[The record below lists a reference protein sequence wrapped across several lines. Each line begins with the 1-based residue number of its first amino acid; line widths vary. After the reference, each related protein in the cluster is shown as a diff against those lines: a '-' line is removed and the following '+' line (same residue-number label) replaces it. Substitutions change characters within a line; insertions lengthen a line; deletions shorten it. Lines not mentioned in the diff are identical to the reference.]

1 MNTVMP
7 RLIEIRT
14 YRLLP
19 GTIDAFHHAVHTL
32 AVPMLKANGMDV
44 VAYGRS
50 DHEEE
55 TYFLIRSYESREALN
70 NEQAAFYGSNEWRL
84 GPRGELVDRIQTYVN
99 TLLWLSGSAVASM
112 RELNLTNAAPN
123 EPPLTCT

>member
-1 MNTVMP
+1 MT

-19 GTIDAFHHAVHTL
+19 ETINAFHQAMHTL
-32 AVPMLKANGMDV
+32 AVPMLRAKGMDV

-55 TYFLIRSYESREALN
+55 TYFLIRSYQNREALER
-70 NEQAAFYGSNEWRL
+70 EQAAFYGSDDWRL
-84 GPRGELVDRIQTYVN
+84 GPRRELVDRIQTYVN
-99 TLLWLSGSAVASM
+99 TLLWLSDSAVASM
-112 RELNLTNAAPN
+112 RELN
-123 EPPLTCT
+123 PPQ

>member
-1 MNTVMP
+1 MP

-19 GTIDAFHHAVHTL
+19 GTLAAFHHAMRTK

-44 VAYGRS
+44 VAYGLS

-55 TYFLIRSYESREALN
+55 TYFLIRSYESREAVN
-70 NEQAAFYGSNEWRL
+70 NEQAAFYGSDEWRL
-84 GPRGELVDRIQTYVN
+84 GPRAQLVDRIQTYVN
-99 TLLWLSGSAVASM
+99 TLVWVSEDAIASM
-112 RELNLTNAAPN
+112 RELNLPT
-123 EPPLTCT
+123 

>member
-1 MNTVMP
+1 MP

-19 GTIDAFHHAVHTL
+19 ETMNAFHQAMHTL
-32 AVPMLKANGMDV
+32 AVPMLRAKGMDV

-55 TYFLIRSYESREALN
+55 TYFLIRAYKSREALEL
-70 NEQAAFYGSNEWRL
+70 EQAAFYGSDDWRF
-84 GPRGELVDRIQTYVN
+84 GPRRELVDRIQTYVN
-99 TLLWLSGSAVASM
+99 TLIWVSESAVISM
-112 RELNLTNAAPN
+112 KELNKSTNVG
-123 EPPLTCT
+123 L

>member
-1 MNTVMP
+1 MP

-19 GTIDAFHHAVHTL
+19 GTIDAFHHAMHAQ
-32 AVPMLKANGMDV
+32 AVPMIKAKGMDV

-55 TYFLIRSYESREALN
+55 TYFLIRSYASREALER
-70 NEQAAFYGSNEWRL
+70 EQAAFYGSDDWRL
-84 GPRGELVDRIQTYVN
+84 GPRSELVDRIQTYVN
-99 TLLWLSGSAVASM
+99 TLLWVSDSAVTSM
-112 RELNLTNAAPN
+112 RELN
-123 EPPLTCT
+123 PPQ